1 MQHGII
7 FQHLW
12 PEHTH
17 PLEQQCHDNI
27 KKLIHSLPVN
37 VPVLSYDIKVEEI
50 AELLQK
56 KFSNINLFMELEY
69 QATSEIK
76 KIMRD
81 WIEQHNLKYIY
92 VAGLHFNSC
101 VMQCTTKLREI
112 CLDKGRQWNWDF
124 VVRVIENC
132 TISLHHTQTE
142 PCLLEDTTLY
152 MTYEDVNPWLI
163 SGEELLRNVR

>member
-27 KKLIHSLPVN
+27 KKLIHSLPAN
-37 VPVLSYDIKVEEI
+37 IPVLSYDIKVEEI

-56 KFSNINLFMELEY
+56 KFTNIHLLAELDH
-69 QATSEIK
+69 QATNEIK
-76 KIMRD
+76 KTMTQWLD
-81 WIEQHNLKYIY
+81 QHDLKYIY
-92 VAGLHFNSC
+92 VAGLHFNCC

-112 CLDKGRQWNWDF
+112 CLDKGRQCNWDF
-124 VVRVIENC
+124 VVRVIEDC

-152 MTYEDVNPWLI
+152 MNYDEIKPWLI
-163 SGEELLRNVR
+163 NSLEVLDNVR